1 MRIGSKAALAV
12 AAAAL
17 VVTACAVHPIPD
29 NISRYSTAEI
39 VRNVRCEA
47 KFAVRSR
54 IDVAL
59 REHPALRDIPAD
71 LILNPAN
78 LRRIV
83 AVAPVLAKKFV
94 NYQKSAIAYD
104 FEFSIEEANDKS
116 ANASFVMPFTSG
128 GKWSLDAGA
137 SVAKR
142 RSGNRRFKM
151 VETFG
156 ELDRLDCRT
165 YLKPAGNLLHPMTG
179 SIGMERIMRTFID
192 LTELGGG
199 REKFTDT
206 ITFKTTVKGSVGGKL
221 ELSPLNDKFRIVGAD
236 AGAAGQRT
244 DVHKLIV
251 SLTFPVQDLR
261 HGGIDLRGGRNGR
274 SIEADSKL
282 RALED
287 LCIARAE
294 QRETD
299 AGSLRLYPPEYYCR
313 RGRAPAAY

>member
-1 MRIGSKAALAV
+1 MFLRLLRLFSACVALGAAG
-12 AAAAL
+12 
-17 VVTACAVHPIPD
+17 CSIHPIPD
-29 NISRYSTAEI
+29 NVSRYSTAEV

-54 IDVAL
+54 IRAAL
-59 REHPALRDIPAD
+59 RDHAALRDIPAD
-71 LILNPAN
+71 LILKPEN

-83 AVAPVLAKKFV
+83 TVAPLLAKKFE

-104 FEFSIEEANDKS
+104 FEFSIDEANDKS
-116 ANASFVMPFTSG
+116 ANANFLMPFTSG

-156 ELDRLDCRT
+156 ELDRLDCHG
-165 YLKPAGNLLHPMTG
+165 YQKPAGNLLHPMTG
-179 SIGMERIMRTFID
+179 SIGMARVMHTFIN

-221 ELSPLNDKFRIVGAD
+221 ELSPLNDKFRIVGGD
-236 AGAAGQRT
+236 AGVSGERT
-244 DVHKLIV
+244 DIHKLIV

-261 HGGIDLRGGRNGR
+261 GSSLDGRGRGGR

-294 QRETD
+294 QREAD

-313 RGRAPAAY
+313 RGGGPRPAAY